1 MRLAEAATPTFA
13 QLRQAAIEKNTS
25 GLPAPGLFREEAV
38 EHHQVGLRSEGD
50 LLRVDPAWMRW
61 TYRLLLAVL
70 VASVVFCIF
79 ARVREYASGPAVV
92 RLGGRSDLTATAD
105 GTVTDVGVT
114 TGQTV
119 EAGRLLVRFYGAREA
134 AELARIDHELELQL
148 INRLRDPSD
157 KGAEQNL
164 LSLRA
169 QRELARAN
177 LAEREVRAPAAGVV
191 SDIRVRPGQHIA
203 PGQSLLSLVRG
214 QEHPQ
219 VICLLPGEF
228 RPLLKAG
235 MPLRLEVQGYRYA
248 YQHLVVETVGDE
260 VVGPGEPAVPWATR
274 SPTRCRS
281 PGRWCGSPPASP
293 PTPSNPTARCAVSRR
308 HVGDGRGAHPLRA
321 RAGGAGAGPEG
332 VVRAAGGGR
341 CLSPRRT
348 RCRIRR
354 HRQRRLRST
363 SVSRRCSASPSRS
376 AGGGC
381 RTCSRRRP
389 ATAAPPA
396 SPWCSATTASTCG
409 WTRCA
414 RSPAS
419 AATAPMP
426 SRCSPPGG
434 SSACGAAAS
443 RSRRSRICDFLPPG
457 SILHWQF
464 NHFVVFERLTREGA
478 EIVDPGSGRRKVSR
492 EELGR
497 SFTGVALMFELGE
510 DFEPQPGQRRRL
522 GTASSACSRTTP
534 GFSSGVLVTSAM
546 VQLFALALPILIGV
560 LVDRVIPQGDVQLL
574 TVLGAG
580 LAVIVGF
587 SFLSSLLR
595 SYLLLYLRTH
605 LDARMTLD
613 FLDHLVDLPYA
624 FFQQRSA
631 GDLIMRLSSNST
643 VREILTSG
651 ALSGVLDGLLVTI
664 YLVLLFVASPTMGV
678 LVLFL
683 GAMRIGLFLFTRKRT
698 RDLMSPVVAD
708 GVEVAELPGEHA
720 GGHRDAQGRGAPSTG
735 RWSSGRTCSSTCST
749 SPCPEAVCRPS
760 WTRRCRL
767 WPRAS
772 PLVILVWGAVQVLQG
787 HLTLGTMLAM
797 NALAAGFLTPLSTLI
812 TNAFQFQLLGSYLDR
827 IEDVLETPR
836 EQDPRRG

>member
-1 MRLAEAATPTFA
+1 MPEPA
-13 QLRQAAIEKNTS
+13 QTT
-25 GLPAPGLFREEAV
+25 PAPESPE
-38 EHHQVGLRSEGD
+38 S
-50 LLRVDPAWMRW
+50 
-61 TYRLLLAVL
+61 
-70 VASVVFCIF
+70 
-79 ARVREYASGPAVV
+79 
-92 RLGGRSDLTATAD
+92 
-105 GTVTDVGVT
+105 
-114 TGQTV
+114 
-119 EAGRLLVRFYGAREA
+119 
-134 AELARIDHELELQL
+134 
-148 INRLRDPSD
+148 
-157 KGAEQNL
+157 
-164 LSLRA
+164 
-169 QRELARAN
+169 
-177 LAEREVRAPAAGVV
+177 
-191 SDIRVRPGQHIA
+191 RP
-203 PGQSLLSLVRG
+203 
-214 QEHPQ
+214 
-219 VICLLPGEF
+219 
-228 RPLLKAG
+228 
-235 MPLRLEVQGYRYA
+235 
-248 YQHLVVETVGDE
+248 
-260 VVGPGEPAVPWATR
+260 
-274 SPTRCRS
+274 
-281 PGRWCGSPPASP
+281 SPPAPSSP
-293 PTPSNPTARCAVSRR
+293 LHERFPALHRITFSQRRRRVPHVQQTTPS
-308 HVGDGRGAHPLRA
+308 D
-321 RAGGAGAGPEG
+321 
-332 VVRAAGGGR
+332 
-341 CLSPRRT
+341 
-348 RCRIRR
+348 
-354 HRQRRLRST
+354 
-363 SVSRRCSASPSRS
+363 
-376 AGGGC
+376 
-381 RTCSRRRP
+381 
-389 ATAAPPA
+389 
-396 SPWCSATTASTCG
+396 
-409 WTRCA
+409 
-414 RSPAS
+414 
-419 AATAPMP
+419 
-426 SRCSPPGG
+426 
-434 SSACGAAAS
+434 CGAASLTMVLGYHGKHLRLDEVRKVTGFGRDGADALALLS
-443 RSRRSRICDFLPPG
+443 AGRIFGLRGRGVKVEEIDDLRFLPPG

-522 GTASSACSRTTP
+522 DRFVRLLKEHAGVLQR
-534 GFSSGVLVTSAM
+534 VLVTSAM

-698 RDLMSPVVAD
+698 RELMSQSLQTESKSQSYQVNLLA
-708 GVEVAELPGEHA
+708 GIETLKASGAEHRSVEQWSHLFVDVLNISLS
-720 GGHRDAQGRGAPSTG
+720 RGRLQAFVDSTLSALG
-735 RWSSGRTCSSTCST
+735 T
-749 SPCPEAVCRPS
+749 
-760 WTRRCRL
+760 
-767 WPRAS
+767 AS

-797 NALAAGFLTPLSTLI
+797 NALAAGFLGPLSTLI

-836 EQDPRRG
+836 EQDPATVTPAPRLKGNISLDNVSFRYGPFAAWAVQNVSIDIPAGRFVALVGRSGAGKSTLASLLVGLYTPTEGRILFDGLDLTELDLRSVRRQVGVVPQHPYLFGNSIRGNVTLSDPTLPLSRAVEATKLAHIHDDILAMPMGYDSILADGGASLSGGQRQRMALARALVHRPAILLLDEATSALDTRTEREIQRELENLRTTRIVIAHRLSTIRHADLILVMDDGRLVEQGSHEELIARNGVYASLVAAQMEKERLQAAEV